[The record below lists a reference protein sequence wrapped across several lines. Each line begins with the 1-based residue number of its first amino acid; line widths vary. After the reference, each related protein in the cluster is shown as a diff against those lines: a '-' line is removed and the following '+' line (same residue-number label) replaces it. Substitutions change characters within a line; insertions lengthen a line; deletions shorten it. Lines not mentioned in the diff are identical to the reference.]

1 MYQKLPQKFLK
12 KVERWIG
19 KKLNVTSTYRIVI
32 KPRARAHRAIKFT
45 EEKRLAR
52 AHFEKRLTA
61 IALAQGISYNRLR
74 ISSAKTRWGSCSR
87 KRNINLNWRL
97 IFAPEQVLDYVIV
110 HELSHLTHMNHSK
123 AFWSHVESMM
133 PDYKTHRAW
142 LKHSAHAL
150 SRTGRPLAPN
160 AVAALHINT
169 AL

>member
-1 MYQKLPQKFLK
+1 MYQKLSRKFLK

-19 KKLNVTSTYRIVI
+19 KKLNVTSNYRIVI

-52 AHFEKRLTA
+52 THFEKRLST
-61 IALAQGISYNRLR
+61 IADMHGISYNRLR

-97 IFAPEQVLDYVIV
+97 IFAPEQVLDYVIT

-123 AFWSHVESMM
+123 AFWKHVESMM

-142 LKHSAHAL
+142 LKRSAHAL
-150 SRTGRPLAPN
+150 SRTSSPLAS
-160 AVAALHINT
+160 
-169 AL
+169 